1 MKTMFWK
8 RLIVSCK
15 LAIFSVLM
23 WLSEYFSLRTLKR
36 GHNDKHCENSKN
48 GALEASDSDLQIG
61 YLLGRNG
68 VK

>member
-1 MKTMFWK
+1 
-8 RLIVSCK
+8 
-15 LAIFSVLM
+15 M